1 MHYHESTE
9 RKRLSG
15 QLTARGTQTGFS
27 VRGQVLFGLPFA
39 AVGIFIMLIGMK
51 AIQAK
56 PGSVHA
62 PFWVLTICG
71 FLFFLAGLFLWF
83 KALQQH
89 RANKRRKA
97 IDRNT
102 GAADAMRDYPWDSHG
117 CQPARFGKAVQT
129 GVAAIFLTLFLSVFN
144 WWAFGANGPLPLVII
159 VAVFDALLVL
169 AWGNFLLNLSR
180 AIRFG
185 KSRIDFTRFP
195 YALGE
200 SVVIRWQ
207 AEGITQPHKGSFTL
221 RCVEEWWEVSGSGKN
236 RSRRLVQEIA
246 WSGIWEIETQDK
258 ITTGKNYEFKFQPP
272 IDVPSTSLSSPRV
285 VFWELAVK
293 LEMAGPDFVANY
305 LVPVYA
311 SAKNLAEAKA

>member
-1 MHYHESTE
+1 MRYHESTE

-15 QLTARGTQTGFS
+15 QLTAHGTRSGLS
-27 VRGQVLFGLPFA
+27 VKGLALFGLPFVA
-39 AVGIFIMLIGMK
+39 MGIFVMLVGMK
-51 AIQAK
+51 VIPVQ

-62 PFWVLTICG
+62 PLWILEVFG
-71 FLFFLAGLFLWF
+71 FLFFAAGMFLWS
-83 KALQQH
+83 KAFQQH
-89 RANKRRKA
+89 RAHRRRQSLVA
-97 IDRNT
+97 DSLS
-102 GAADAMRDYPWDSHG
+102 ADAMRDYPWDPHG
-117 CQPARFGKAVQT
+117 CQPARFGKAFQS
-129 GVAAIFLTLFLSVFN
+129 GAAAIFLTLFLSVFN

-195 YALGE
+195 YAPGE
-200 SVVIRWQ
+200 PVVIRWQ
-207 AEGITQPHKGSFTL
+207 AEGISQPHKGSFTL

-272 IDVPSTSLSSPRV
+272 TDVPSTSLSSPRV

-311 SAKNLAEAKA
+311 SAKNLAEAKV